1 MFGGS
6 GDFPGVVGYRTARPP
21 HPHPDRGLR
30 RRDRRAGGV
39 RQDLGRPAVA
49 ERFGLAY
56 FNTGASVR
64 AVALAAMRQDLDLDD
79 GPSLRTLAYRVIL
92 DQEGHVFLDGEDV
105 SLAVRGPEVSAGASR
120 VAVHPELRE
129 VLVERWRQAAAVGG
143 VVEGRDIGTVVF
155 PEAPVK
161 VFLDASP
168 EVRARR
174 RSSDEG
180 DRDVGAVQSELHRR
194 DDKDAGRA
202 VAPLRRARD
211 AHLLDTTDLTLE
223 ETVGRV
229 AALVEAARSGS
240 ERLGAG

>member
-1 MFGGS
+1 M
-6 GDFPGVVGYRTARPP
+6 TAPRC
-21 HPHPDRGLR
+21 GLS
-30 RRDRRAGGV
+30 
-39 RQDLGRPAVA
+39 P
-49 ERFGLAY
+49 
-56 FNTGASVR
+56 
-64 AVALAAMRQDLDLDD
+64 
-79 GPSLRTLAYRVIL
+79 YRVIL
-92 DQEGHVFLDGEDV
+92 DREGRVFLDGGRRV
-105 SLAVRGPEVSAGASR
+105 PCGPRAGGIRRGLPGRRPSR
-120 VAVHPELRE
+120 VARSSGRALARRPQQ
-129 VLVERWRQAAAVGG
+129 WGG

-168 EVRARR
+168 AVRARR

-211 AHLLDTTDLTLE
+211 AHLLDTSDLTLE

-229 AALVEAARSGS
+229 AALVRSSPVRQRTPRRWLIRRPGGDDG
-240 ERLGAG
+240 RHWPLFGGTVPH